1 MSVMTRVWLRWLPAV
16 VVPLAIASGALAG
29 SALAGAAVT
38 LPDKT
43 PAQVLALAAG
53 SHVTALSGTLSETSD
68 LGLPQ
73 LPAGSVPDSSG
84 AASALSMLTS
94 PYTAQLYVDGPR
106 NVRLQVLDQMNERDV
121 VRHGNDL
128 WYYDSANNTAVHA
141 TIPAK
146 GAAALPGTTNPR
158 LPGTKTPDTLTPGI
172 AAPGTP
178 AVETPAGLAQQ
189 MLAAI
194 TPSTTVTVGTNVKVA
209 GRGAYDLV
217 LSPRSTGTLVQSVSI
232 AVDAQTGLP
241 LSVTILANGQAK
253 PAFQLAF
260 TSLTLA
266 APSASVFAFTPPA
279 GAAVT
284 QQALPTPSRLTGPL
298 TPASPLKTLKVL
310 PKVRL
315 KAAPFTVVGAGWDA
329 VIELP
334 AGTVPADVA
343 SSPLLSGTT
352 TAVPG
357 GRLLQ
362 TSLINVLFANNGRVY
377 AGSVPSARLLA
388 VADGG

>member
-1 MSVMTRVWLRWLPAV
+1 MTRVWMRWLPAV

-29 SALAGAAVT
+29 SALTGAAVT

-43 PAQVLALAAG
+43 PAQVLALASG
-53 SHVTALSGTLSETSD
+53 SNVTALSGTLSETSD

-73 LPAGSVPDSSG
+73 LPAGSVPDGSG

-94 PYTAQLYVDGPR
+94 PYTAQIYVDGPGS
-106 NVRLQVLDQMNERDV
+106 VRLQVLEQMNERDM

-141 TIPAK
+141 TVPTK
-146 GAAALPGTTNPR
+146 GTAALPGTTNPR
-158 LPGTKTPDTLTPGI
+158 LPGTKTPDTLTPGT

-178 AVETPAGLAQQ
+178 AGLAQE

>member
-1 MSVMTRVWLRWLPAV
+1 MTRVWLRWLPAV
-16 VVPLAIASGALAG
+16 VVPVVIASGALAG
-29 SALAGAAVT
+29 SALAGASVT

-43 PAQVLALAAG
+43 PAQVMALVAG
-53 SHVTALSGTLSETSD
+53 SDVTALSGTLSETSD

-73 LPAGSVPDSSG
+73 LPAGNLPDSSG
-84 AASALSMLTS
+84 AASALGMLTS

-128 WYYDSANNTAVHA
+128 WYYDSANNTAVHMM
-141 TIPAK
+141 
-146 GAAALPGTTNPR
+146 LPVRTAVKPPSGWNPR
-158 LPGTKTPDTLTPGI
+158 RPDAATPAAPDTANP
-172 AAPGTP
+172 
-178 AVETPAGLAQQ
+178 VETPAGLAQQ
-189 MLAAI
+189 MLSAI
-194 TPSTTVTVGTNVKVA
+194 EPSTVVTVGAGLKVA
-209 GRGAYDLV
+209 GRSAYDLV
-217 LSPRSTGTLVQSVSI
+217 LAPRSSGTLVQSVAI
-232 AVDAQTGLP
+232 AVDSQTGLP
-241 LSVTILANGQAK
+241 LSVTVMAKGQTK

-260 TSLTLA
+260 TSLALA
-266 APSASVFAFTPPA
+266 TPQAGIFAFTPPT
-279 GAAVT
+279 GATVK
-284 QQALPTPSRLTGPL
+284 QQVLPAPARLTGPL
-298 TPASPLKTLKVL
+298 TTATPLKTLKVL
-310 PKVRL
+310 PKKVQL
-315 KAAPFTVVGAGWDA
+315 KTSPYTVVGTGWNA

-343 SSPLLSGTT
+343 GSPLLAGTT

-362 TSLINVLFANNGRVY
+362 TSLVNVLFASNGRVY